1 MSGRLAD
8 RPPPPR
14 VSRPPPARAAG
25 PIRAVCLLPPRPA
38 PPAAERRHRHRD
50 ARAEVASRSGGRGG
64 GSGRGRCVRGRCRAG
79 GASAGGRRRGEAA
92 GAGSPGA
99 AGGGGGRLSS
109 ERPRGRQPGGS
120 LSAGRAE
127 RQAPLCPEPL
137 GVGRPAAGAGR
148 WAPGAA
154 PGARR
159 CRGWGRGGAPLL
171 PRCWGRRS
179 RCDPRPLRCQQTG
192 VTGCG
197 WEAAPLGS
205 QLPCCLQLLWN
216 LCVGPRWDLSGRD
229 ESERSECLACCRS
242 VAASPRSVLA
252 AVLGYQS
259 ARGSVPRGFP
269 SWPAGVSLW
278 M

>member
-1 MSGRLAD
+1 MRGAGCGAGVRQAG
-8 RPPPPR
+8 
-14 VSRPPPARAAG
+14 RPPPAAPRQLSAAG
-25 PIRAVCLLPPRPA
+25 EGGRADPGCLSPSSPRSP

-50 ARAEVASRSGGRGG
+50 VRAEVASRSGGRGG
-64 GSGRGRCVRGRCRAG
+64 GSGRGRCVRGRRRAG

-171 PRCWGRRS
+171 PRCSGRRS
-179 RCDPRPLRCQQTG
+179 RCDPWLLRCQ
-192 VTGCG
+192 
-197 WEAAPLGS
+197 
-205 QLPCCLQLLWN
+205 
-216 LCVGPRWDLSGRD
+216 
-229 ESERSECLACCRS
+229 
-242 VAASPRSVLA
+242 
-252 AVLGYQS
+252 
-259 ARGSVPRGFP
+259 
-269 SWPAGVSLW
+269 
-278 M
+278 